1 MTDAKLQMMMADVGE
16 VLTRYHAT
24 VREVLVCGEMMYVSA
39 FGQMAQDDD
48 GSRNLAWLAA
58 EVADRLEEVLLRRI
72 NGAEQM
78 CDA

>member
-39 FGQMAQDDD
+39 FGQMVQDHDAN
-48 GSRNLAWLAA
+48 GLAWLAA